1 MSLKLKNLVRFFPF
15 FLLWSNKTLL
25 VTDIYVRIACRYD
38 IRLNIN
44 EQTCWSEWAGILD
57 CCHQRGFRV
66 YFVTVLMVK
75 FISIDC
81 FMQGN
86 VTRHFLTLLHFEG
99 YLVVV
104 LNKWIDWMDWKFL
117 AVPTIDEFQ
126 QIEVESTESFTIES
140 NAVIYYSL
148 KYSM

>member
-1 MSLKLKNLVRFFPF
+1 
-15 FLLWSNKTLL
+15 
-25 VTDIYVRIACRYD
+25 
-38 IRLNIN
+38 
-44 EQTCWSEWAGILD
+44 
-57 CCHQRGFRV
+57 
-66 YFVTVLMVK
+66 MVK

-99 YLVVV
+99 YLPIVV

-126 QIEVESTESFTIES
+126 QIEVESTESFTIEC
-140 NAVIYYSL
+140 NAEYIPFHCTVYL
-148 KYSM
+148 